1 MSRENTLF
9 KRKLFRTIAKLG
21 LVKILSISNSEF
33 DETMLVYNEQDNNPM
48 ISNLAS
54 IFVNEL
60 DGFNED
66 VTSDDGDGTIIN
78 INTRSITT
86 AFM

>member
-1 MSRENTLF
+1 
-9 KRKLFRTIAKLG
+9 
-21 LVKILSISNSEF
+21 
-33 DETMLVYNEQDNNPM
+33 M

-66 VTSDDGDGTIIN
+66 VTSDAGDGTIIN
-78 INTRSITT
+78 VNTRSITT